1 MLQYCK
7 PVRDAKQIRT
17 DELDLS
23 KPQQFRKQ
31 SNRARKQPTSFGY
44 MVDPT
49 RIEIDIDAEPAA
61 ASAAA
66 AAASN

>member
-1 MLQYCK
+1 M
-7 PVRDAKQIRT
+7 
-17 DELDLS
+17 ELIT
-23 KPQQFRKQ
+23 F
-31 SNRARKQPTSFGY
+31 QPFDFNHVFGY

-61 ASAAA
+61 A